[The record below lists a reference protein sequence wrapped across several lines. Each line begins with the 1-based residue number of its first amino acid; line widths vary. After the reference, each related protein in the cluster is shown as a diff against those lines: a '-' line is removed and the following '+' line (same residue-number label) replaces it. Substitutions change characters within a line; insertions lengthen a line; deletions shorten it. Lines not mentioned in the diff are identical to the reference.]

1 MVSGMHA
8 IDKKLLR
15 DFKRLWIQAVAI
27 ALVLACG
34 VAILLTSVGMYKALS
49 ETRAAYYERNR
60 FADVF
65 AHTTR
70 APLSLLSEIA
80 RIDCVM
86 SVEARISGDAI
97 LDIPGRTK
105 TAVGKILSYPETSDP
120 VLNVP
125 LLVAGRFPDPSS
137 THEVVVNAPFA
148 EASGFEPGDSFS
160 ANLRGRKRS
169 LTIVGTVLSPEFV
182 YTIGPGAL
190 MPDNTSFGIIWM
202 SERAAAA
209 AFDMTGAFNDV
220 SLALAAGMATAPVID
235 ALDALLE
242 PFGGLGAYD
251 RTTQQSDAFLDA
263 EINQLKGMAAIL
275 PPIFFGISGFLVSMV
290 MSRIIALERSEIG
303 LLKAIGYSNTEV
315 CLHYLMLAALIAVV
329 GVLVGWIAGTALA
342 RTLAA
347 QYANFFDFPFVIFRV
362 SYWVYAATGLAG
374 LATTSLGA
382 AQAALK
388 AARLAPAIAMQ
399 PPAPPRFKRSFI
411 DDAMAR
417 LRLAQSTVMIL
428 RSLLR
433 WPLRSFLTSLGLA
446 LAVAAVIA
454 ATFIN
459 DALDQI
465 VDLAFYQTNRQDA
478 MLLFAEDV
486 PEAALE
492 DVRHLPGVL
501 QAESQQ
507 FHAAILHHGHRT
519 KRVAIESRRPG
530 TDLSRVLDT
539 QGKPLDVP
547 PGGIV
552 LSQRLAAH
560 LDVQSGES
568 IEVEFLSGRRETFSV
583 EVTELVELYFGLG
596 AYMDFEYMNALF
608 RQAPRISTVNI
619 TLDALQTD
627 ALHAA
632 IKNTPRVSGIVEMNE
647 NRRAFQDTIEQNIVV
662 MNTIYIAVAVLI
674 TIGVTYNAARIQLS
688 ERARELA
695 SLRILGFG
703 RGEVSYILVGE
714 MMLIALIA
722 QPFGWLIG
730 AGIARLMTNAF
741 TSDLYAI
748 PLVLKPA
755 TFAIASLVVL
765 CAALGSVM
773 IVRRRLDHL
782 NLVSVMKTRE

>member
-80 RIDCVM
+80 RIDGVM

>member
-303 LLKAIGYSNTEV
+303 LLKAIGYSNTEI

>member
-1 MVSGMHA
+1 MQA
-8 IDKKLLR
+8 IDRKLLR

-34 VAILLTSVGMYKALS
+34 VAILLTSVGMYRALS
-49 ETRAAYYERNR
+49 ETRLAYYERNR

-70 APLSLLSEIA
+70 APLSLLDEIA
-80 RIDCVM
+80 RIDGVM
-86 SVEARISGDAI
+86 SVEGRISGEAI
-97 LDIPGRTK
+97 LDIPGYARS
-105 TAVGKILSYPETSDP
+105 AVGRILSYPETAQP
-120 VLNVP
+120 VLNEP
-125 LLVAGRFPDPSS
+125 LLISGRFPDVQSVD
-137 THEVVVNAPFA
+137 EIVVNAPFA
-148 EASGFEPGDSFS
+148 AAHGMTPGDRFS
-160 ANLRGRKRS
+160 ANLRGQKRT
-169 LTIVGTVLSPEFV
+169 LTIVGTVLSPEFI

-190 MPDNTSFGIIWM
+190 MPDNAAFGIIWM

-220 SLALAAGMATAPVID
+220 SLSISAGMQTAPVID
-235 ALDALLE
+235 AFDILLD
-242 PFGGLGAYD
+242 PYGGLGAYD
-251 RTTQQSDAFLDA
+251 RATHPSDAFLDA
-263 EINQLKGMAAIL
+263 EINQLRGMAAVL

-290 MSRIIALERSEIG
+290 MSRIITLERSEIG
-303 LLKAIGYSNTEV
+303 LLKAIGYSNTEI

-329 GVLVGWIAGTALA
+329 GVLVGWAAGTILA
-342 RTLAA
+342 RATAA
-347 QYANFFDFPFVIFRV
+347 QYAEFFNFPFVIFRV
-362 SYWVYAATGLAG
+362 SYWVYAVAGLAG

-411 DDAMAR
+411 DETMAR
-417 LRLAQSTVMIL
+417 MRLAQSTVMIL
-428 RSLLR
+428 RALLR

-446 LAVAAVIA
+446 LAVASVIA

-459 DALDQI
+459 DALDEI
-465 VDLAFYQTNRQDA
+465 VDMAFYQTNRQDA

-486 PEAALE
+486 PEAAIE

-507 FHAAILHHGHRT
+507 FHTAILRHGPAS
-519 KRVAIESRRPG
+519 KRVVIDARRPG
-530 TDLSRVLDT
+530 NDLSRVLDT
-539 QGKPLDVP
+539 AGRPLDVP

-552 LSQRLAAH
+552 LSERLAGH
-560 LDVQSGES
+560 LGVRAGDE
-568 IEVEFLSGRRETFSV
+568 IEVEFLSGRRETFQLT
-583 EVTELVELYFGLG
+583 VTALVELYFGLG
-596 AYMDFEYMNALF
+596 AYMDFEDMNALF
-608 RQAPRISTVNI
+608 RQAPRVSTVNI
-619 TLDALQTD
+619 TLDDSQSE

-632 IKNTPRVSGIVEMNE
+632 IKDTPRISGIVEMNE
-647 NRRAFQDTIEQNIVV
+647 NRRSFEDTIEKNIVV
-662 MNTIYIAVAVLI
+662 MNTIYIVVAVLI
-674 TIGVTYNAARIQLS
+674 TVGVTYNAARIQLS

-722 QPFGWLIG
+722 QPFGWAIG
-730 AGIARLMTNAF
+730 AYIAHLMSSNF

-755 TFAIASLVVL
+755 TFTLASLVVL
-765 CAALGSVM
+765 AAALGSVL
-773 IVRRRLDHL
+773 IVRRRLDRL
-782 NLVSVMKTRE
+782 DLVSVMKTRE